1 VTGGALAT
9 PTTVSC
15 PEGITR
21 AAVFE
26 LAASAGLACRTGDY
40 TLPQLYTAGEA
51 FVTGTMGGLVPVVAV
66 DGRSIGDGKPGPV
79 TKQLTALFAG
89 LTATTGIPVT

>member
-1 VTGGALAT
+1 M
-9 PTTVSC
+9 SC

-21 AAVFE
+21 AAVLE
-26 LAASAGLACRTGDY
+26 LAATAGLACRTGDY
-40 TLPQLYTAGEA
+40 TLPQLYTADEA

-79 TKQLTALFAG
+79 TQQLTARFAD
-89 LTATTGIPVT
+89 LTATTGALVTR